1 MMIKMLFALL
11 LYVFSVKP
19 AHAADTLPL
28 INTSDCQYLIE
39 YQQPD
44 DVEYKAGV
52 DVHGKPVVEADIN
65 SSAVTMPE
73 KFSFDVTID
82 MAQYLGISAPMGTE
96 MQGKIGTITVE
107 KGKILFNDKPLEGD
121 AVAALQSLCK
131 PKPLLQNTK
140 KVNYNQ

>member
-1 MMIKMLFALL
+1 MIFALL
-11 LYVFSVKP
+11 LYIFSVKP
-19 AHAADTLPL
+19 AYAAEPIPL
-28 INTSDCQYLIE
+28 IDDSACQYLIE

-44 DVEYKAGV
+44 DVEYKSGV

-65 SSAVTMPE
+65 PSPVTMPE

-82 MAQYLGISAPMGTE
+82 MAQYLGIAAPVGTE

-121 AVAALQSLCK
+121 AVASLQSLCK
-131 PKPLLQNTK
+131 PKAVLQNSK

>member
-1 MMIKMLFALL
+1 MILKTLLALFLGV
-11 LYVFSVKP
+11 VFVSV
-19 AHAADTLPL
+19 AHAAETIPL
-28 INTSDCQYLIE
+28 IDDSACQYLIE

-65 SSAVTMPE
+65 PSVVTMPE

-82 MAQYLGISAPMGTE
+82 MAQYLGIAAPVGTE
-96 MQGKIGTITVE
+96 MSGKIGTITVE

-121 AVAALQSLCK
+121 AVASLQSLCK
-131 PKPLLQNTK
+131 PKPVLQNTK